1 MTDAAAPAPM
11 RIGVFGGTFDPPH
24 AGHAAAIEAAVAHL
38 ALGRLL
44 VMVAGDPWQKTGAG
58 EVTPAADR
66 LAMAAALREGLLVD
80 RPDLA
85 PVVRLDDR
93 EVRREGPSAT
103 ADTLAELAGEYP
115 GAELLL
121 LLGAD
126 AAALL
131 DTWLRPTEVRDRAT
145 IVVMRRSGTEGGAP
159 PGWAVEELDV
169 DLPALSSSELRVR
182 YAAGELCTGLVP
194 EGVDRVV
201 RDLGLYGTGGRP

>member
-1 MTDAAAPAPM
+1 M

-44 VMVAGDPWQKTGAG
+44 VMVAGDPWQKTAAG
-58 EVTPAADR
+58 QVTPAADR
-66 LAMAAALREGLLVD
+66 LAMAAAL
-80 RPDLA
+80 
-85 PVVRLDDR
+85 
-93 EVRREGPSAT
+93 REGPSAT